1 MNSEQKAYL
10 VQICISLLSD
20 RGVIVT
26 LLTPLNLVS
35 HFSFGFFVLH
45 DPHMI
50 KLIRNCFAEM
60 DQFLDE
66 NDNVLDFNY
75 IIKLN
80 NLQTTEG
87 LHLGKKLRS

>member
-1 MNSEQKAYL
+1 
-10 VQICISLLSD
+10 
-20 RGVIVT
+20 
-26 LLTPLNLVS
+26 
-35 HFSFGFFVLH
+35 
-45 DPHMI
+45 MI